1 MTEIY
6 IYLMQTE
13 WKTKKDGQVEKQIKI
28 IKEKDKT
35 RKRNSRKNRS
45 QKEKRHEIPNKAKLS
60 DAAAHMK
67 NSQKLYDLQLNL
79 KSFPTIRA
87 FYCLLHRTLGVSS
100 TQSSQTVT
108 QATSLQNLLVNK
120 WWTPQ
125 ACQTAVALSY
135 RTSSR
140 ASYQHFYIQI
150 QLFYRSL
157 ADIKPHNTVTLSPTH
172 SGLETGQRA
181 PHNRRLLRKIIIP
194 QPVGVLL
201 EVAGGCWL
209 ATNDCFG
216 H

>member
-6 IYLMQTE
+6 IYLMQTVNE
-13 WKTKKDGQVEKQIKI
+13 RQKKKDKWKKRIKI

-108 QATSLQNLLVNK
+108 QATSLQNLLANK
-120 WWTPQ
+120 W
-125 ACQTAVALSY
+125 
-135 RTSSR
+135 
-140 ASYQHFYIQI
+140 
-150 QLFYRSL
+150 
-157 ADIKPHNTVTLSPTH
+157 
-172 SGLETGQRA
+172 
-181 PHNRRLLRKIIIP
+181 
-194 QPVGVLL
+194 
-201 EVAGGCWL
+201 
-209 ATNDCFG
+209 
-216 H
+216 